1 MTWHILSHYVVSSSA
16 RRSPG
21 FVILAPCWGRLCL
34 SAFLLPCGNG
44 TSRWL
49 RYGLFLSL
57 SDNDPGGDAAEDSDI
72 LQTANRNLTQP
83 RWYEVSQ

>member
-1 MTWHILSHYVVSSSA
+1 M
-16 RRSPG
+16 
-21 FVILAPCWGRLCL
+21 FVHTVRKD
-34 SAFLLPCGNG
+34 SG

-57 SDNDPGGDAAEDSDI
+57 SDNDPGGDVVEDSDI